1 MSDGESSKETTLDPT
16 YQKLTGLSGAKVI
29 EKQSGDYAG
38 KFGKLTPEQRA
49 KVGEYIEGSKMA
61 PASMSPDEKKEF
73 RHLRNEVVE
82 IMGGEPATQI
92 EAEEAERERKRAEKV
107 GVQHVT
113 KINGNGSGPSSK

>member
-61 PASMSPDEKKEF
+61 PASMPPDDLKAF

-82 IMGGEPATQI
+82 ILGGETVAEI
-92 EAEEAERERKRAEKV
+92 EAEEAEKSK
-107 GVQHVT
+107 T
-113 KINGNGSGPSSK
+113 NGSQSSSTPEANSNGRG